1 MDKKPA
7 PRDLRTAI
15 KVPLATP
22 LVRGRRRVDKEPN
35 PEVLPGWDFNVLPG
49 WDVEVEFGA
58 YARMESADWHD
69 PRLREIGRAGA
80 KLAGELA
87 YELERHGA
95 RASALLTPKARKV
108 KPPFRRESVEIP
120 MWLADTIMAVLLAQ
134 ARKDQGRGPRRVWE
148 PIFVQRAFDGG
159 MSLRAAARQEAAR
172 AGVPIDTIMR
182 EMRKWRATR
191 ARRK

>member
-7 PRDLRTAI
+7 PKDLRTGI

-22 LVRGRRRVDKEPN
+22 LVRGRRRVDKEPS

-58 YARMESADWHD
+58 YARIDSADWHD
-69 PRLREIGRAGA
+69 PWLRKIGRAGA
-80 KLAGELA
+80 ELAGELA

-95 RASALLTPKARKV
+95 RASALLKAGKV
-108 KPPFRRESVEIP
+108 KPAFRRGSVEIP

-134 ARKDQGRGPRRVWE
+134 ARKGQGRGPRRFWK
-148 PIFVQRAFDGG
+148 PSFVQRAIDGG
-159 MSLRAAARQEAAR
+159 MSLHAAARQESTRTGMPVKTIER
-172 AGVPIDTIMR
+172 AMR
-182 EMRKWRATR
+182 GLRSTSGAHK
-191 ARRK
+191 K